1 MIFSSCLLQTAA
13 HRTPM
18 INQSLCLHLETAAR
32 VSSAHPTVHVART
45 FSHMESK
52 CKLSLLL
59 FLPVVFTDSSTPD
72 LCMLAASTQPT
83 CCTYVQESIYVQHL
97 PCACQICVYVFTR
110 SCVQSTSKRICMHVF
125 VFLQKCAGVRVGGG
139 WLLKSVCAYSHTQE

>member
-18 INQSLCLHLETAAR
+18 INQSLCLHSETAAR

-52 CKLSLLL
+52 YKLSLLL

-72 LCMLAASTQPT
+72 CSYACL
-83 CCTYVQESIYVQHL
+83 QHL
-97 PCACQICVYVFTR
+97 PSPPAAHMCKSASMCSIYPVHVRSVCIYSPGHVSKAHLSESACTYLF
-110 SCVQSTSKRICMHVF
+110 SLKKVQ
-125 VFLQKCAGVRVGGG
+125 GGG
-139 WLLKSVCAYSHTQE
+139 GGVLKSVCAYSHTQE